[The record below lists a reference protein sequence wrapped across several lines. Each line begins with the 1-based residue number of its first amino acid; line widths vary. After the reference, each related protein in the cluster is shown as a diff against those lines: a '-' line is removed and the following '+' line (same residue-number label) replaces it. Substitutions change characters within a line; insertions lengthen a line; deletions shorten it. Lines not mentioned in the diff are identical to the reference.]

1 MKIAIDVNGVLR
13 DTIGKFTKVY
23 ESYLIENNLEIDES
37 NLITTGD
44 TDDFQYEFNG
54 PVTSLTLTEFF
65 KFKDDEEYLK
75 FLYEEFPMQVFGH
88 APSSEMNTF
97 NYLNDLYIELR
108 DNHNLLIISEEVG
121 KAKPA
126 TLFFLSKFG
135 CLLEKVVFYSKVTKT
150 SIWDQIDI
158 LLTANNDLLLDYP
171 IGKTIVKYET
181 DYNKHIDIP
190 LTIKSLEE
198 FSPLMKNIL
207 K

>member
-1 MKIAIDVNGVLR
+1 
-13 DTIGKFTKVY
+13 
-23 ESYLIENNLEIDES
+23 
-37 NLITTGD
+37 
-44 TDDFQYEFNG
+44 
-54 PVTSLTLTEFF
+54 
-65 KFKDDEEYLK
+65 
-75 FLYEEFPMQVFGH
+75 MQVFGH

-108 DNHNLLIISEEVG
+108 DQHELLIISEEVG

-171 IGKTIVKYET
+171 IGKTIIKYET
-181 DYNKHIDIP
+181 DYNKQIDIP

>member
-108 DNHNLLIISEEVG
+108 DQHELLIISEEVG

-171 IGKTIVKYET
+171 IGKTIIKYET
-181 DYNKHIDIP
+181 DYNKQIDIP